1 MAETILYQVDDNCS
15 KDEFPDLVQ
24 EAQASLAG
32 FKPTVP
38 ALVIT
43 RLSLFLFSSL
53 ECKGCRGPDTQVF
66 LKVMKISSL
75 S

>member
-24 EAQASLAG
+24 EAQASLAVLT
-32 FKPTVP
+32 TVP

-43 RLSLFLFSSL
+43 RSIA
-53 ECKGCRGPDTQVF
+53 
-66 LKVMKISSL
+66 ISIFESGM
-75 S
+75 